1 MLLLL
6 IGWMLVG
13 FFFLVDFLFSGGGGR
28 LYSLIDPIE
37 LLPTS
42 FSLPNC
48 SRTHTLR

>member
-13 FFFLVDFLFSGGGGR
+13 FFFLVDFLFSGGGR